1 MLSSCKAWQAKAKQ
15 KPSKCIVMLL
25 NFKSCLRIWWG
36 PCQVTGRHAAS
47 EPFVERTVT
56 TRRGA
61 NSRTNQQRDRWS
73 SQLLP
78 GQRQIVKIWKVRR
91 HQDESR
97 CKTQQRNDLKS
108 LTGTLRAAE
117 LSECCISCGKARF
130 WGGELTLTPLRGLF
144 LSPTQFPTRDTVRAR
159 WTLQTR
165 VCTTE
170 ESLNY
175 ASQSFSLMRYF

>member
-1 MLSSCKAWQAKAKQ
+1 MSQNLMRPLPGHRQACCFRA
-15 KPSKCIVMLL
+15 
-25 NFKSCLRIWWG
+25 LRK
-36 PCQVTGRHAAS
+36 
-47 EPFVERTVT
+47 RTVT

-61 NSRTNQQRDRWS
+61 NSRTNQQGDRPWP
-73 SQLLP
+73 SQLPP
-78 GQRQIVKIWKVRR
+78 GQRQIVKKWKVRR

-117 LSECCISCGKARF
+117 LSECCISHGKARF
-130 WGGELTLTPLRGLF
+130 WAGELTLTPLWGLF
-144 LSPTQFPTRDTVRAR
+144 LSPTQFPTRDTVRVR

-170 ESLNY
+170 ESPNY
-175 ASQSFSLMRYF
+175 ASWSFSLMRYF